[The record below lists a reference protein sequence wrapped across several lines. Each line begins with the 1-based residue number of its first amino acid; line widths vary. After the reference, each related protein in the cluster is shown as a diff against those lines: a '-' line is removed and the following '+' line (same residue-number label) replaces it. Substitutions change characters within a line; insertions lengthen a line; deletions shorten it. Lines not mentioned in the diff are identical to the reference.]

1 MIDMVI
7 DIVPMCSARHQP
19 SPHLISIYIICYFS
33 HPIDGILPLLVY
45 YLYWYIPLLVYT
57 SMVYYMC
64 LCAQLDTNLIH
75 IYVVTR
81 NNPPK
86 YYNKFN
92 YYIMIIKYAACILTQ
107 K

>member
-1 MIDMVI
+1 M
-7 DIVPMCSARHQP
+7 
-19 SPHLISIYIICYFS
+19 
-33 HPIDGILPLLVY
+33 
-45 YLYWYIPLLVYT
+45 VYT